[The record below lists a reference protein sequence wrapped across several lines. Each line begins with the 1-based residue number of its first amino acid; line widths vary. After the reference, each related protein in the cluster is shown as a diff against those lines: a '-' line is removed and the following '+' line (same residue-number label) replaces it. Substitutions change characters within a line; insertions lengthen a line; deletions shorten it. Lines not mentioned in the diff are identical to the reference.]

1 MQNSAAMLNRMTPLI
16 ALAFQGSRRTN
27 AIAAPVITVVII
39 AVSTGIGVLLM
50 DQVLFP
56 TKGYL
61 GDESL
66 AGAAWLF
73 MDLALGFGPVILIV
87 WMWLRFFESRPFSS
101 IGFTRGRVLMKLLGG
116 AALGL
121 AIVSVCFVLM
131 ALPGT
136 ATVDLSLNNNLPG
149 ATALVS
155 GLIVAA
161 GWTIQASA
169 EEMLLRGWLLQTTAL
184 RYGLVAGIA
193 ISSSAFMLI
202 HFMGG
207 TNTGLS
213 SINLVIGGIFYALY
227 ALYQGSIWGV
237 CALHAAMNWSE
248 QHLFGFGA
256 NSGTTGGSILELQAS
271 GADFITGG
279 SARTGAAGGV
289 PYTIV
294 LLVGVVILLLLFRRK
309 SKASSTAYTGA
320 NSTSAD

>member
-1 MQNSAAMLNRMTPLI
+1 MLNKMPPLI
-16 ALAFQGSRRTN
+16 SLAVQGSRRTN
-27 AIAAPVITVVII
+27 ALAACVMTVVII
-39 AVSTGIGVLLM
+39 ALSTGIGVLLM
-50 DQVLFP
+50 DQVLFS
-56 TKGYL
+56 TRSYQGK
-61 GDESL
+61 ESL
-66 AGAAWLF
+66 AGAAWLL

-101 IGFTRGRVLMKLLGG
+101 IGFTRDKVLTKLLGG

-131 ALPGT
+131 ALSGT
-136 ATVDLSLNNNLPG
+136 ATVDLSFNNNFPG
-149 ATALVS
+149 ATALAS

-161 GWTIQASA
+161 GWTIQASS

-184 RYGLVAGIA
+184 RYGLVSGIV
-193 ISSSAFMLI
+193 ISSVAFMLI
-202 HFMGG
+202 HLMGG

-237 CALHAAMNWSE
+237 CTLHAAMNWSE

-256 NSGTTGGSILELQAS
+256 NGSTTGGSILELQAS

-279 SARTGAAGGV
+279 SARTGAAGGL

-294 LLVGVVILLLLFRRK
+294 LLLGVVILLLLFRRK
-309 SKASSTAYTGA
+309 SKASSIDCMGT
-320 NSTSAD
+320 NSTTAD